1 MAEGILVMAHSC
13 TDEIKCM
20 PFRQNSS
27 ESFLIKVMVNPAAD
41 RQFDRKFIRSPPIE
55 FGLRQRF
62 SRLVETL
69 VP

>member
-27 ESFLIKVMVNPAAD
+27 ESFLIKVMVNPAD
-41 RQFDRKFIRSPPIE
+41 TQLDRKFIRSPPIE